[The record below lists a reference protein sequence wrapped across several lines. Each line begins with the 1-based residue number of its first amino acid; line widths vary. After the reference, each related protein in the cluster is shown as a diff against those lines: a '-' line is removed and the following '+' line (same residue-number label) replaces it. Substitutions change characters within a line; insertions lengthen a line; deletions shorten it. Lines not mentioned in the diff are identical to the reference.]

1 MQFFLL
7 NDRFTM
13 PVPRKY
19 ETINILVILI
29 YSNFSSTKFAHYA
42 QDALS
47 RDIYIILIIDKVKGL
62 STINE
67 IKVKR

>member
-1 MQFFLL
+1 
-7 NDRFTM
+7 M

-19 ETINILVILI
+19 ETISILVI

-47 RDIYIILIIDKVKGL
+47 RDIYIILIIDNVKGL

>member
-1 MQFFLL
+1 MEFFLL

-13 PVPRKY
+13 PVPREN
-19 ETINILVILI
+19 ETISILVILI
-29 YSNFSSTKFAHYA
+29 YANFSSTKFAHYA

-47 RDIYIILIIDKVKGL
+47 RHIFIILIIDNVKGL